1 MFPVN
6 ILTQVEWWNINL
18 ICSAQ
23 RMQQNT
29 RPQLKVPRLQE
40 VEAGYETWG
49 MMLTEVFCPHLC
61 FFTTILSVL
70 EGYILQCPP
79 QPVYEQDVHCKV

>member
-40 VEAGYETWG
+40 VEAGYAT
-49 MMLTEVFCPHLC
+49 
-61 FFTTILSVL
+61 
-70 EGYILQCPP
+70 
-79 QPVYEQDVHCKV
+79 